1 MVFDTEAFEMKCE
14 NKFCIYFSDNECILD
29 EAELDI
35 QGSCTKCIY
44 INLSEKELTKKRI
57 ELLSKL

>member
-1 MVFDTEAFEMKCE
+1 MKCE